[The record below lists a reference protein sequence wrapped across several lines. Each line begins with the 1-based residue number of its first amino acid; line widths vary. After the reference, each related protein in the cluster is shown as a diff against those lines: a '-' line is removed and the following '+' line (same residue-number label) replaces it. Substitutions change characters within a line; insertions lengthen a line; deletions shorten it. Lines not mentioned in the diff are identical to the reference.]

1 MSSSNSVVKN
11 LHRTFQIAFSQVSAS
26 YDYLSRPDSDFSR
39 HRQLSKDL
47 VLKLPFHFTNKSL
60 QRFIPNIPDIQNLS
74 ISSSALSQARDKI
87 KYEFYKNQFDTFNSL
102 THKDDLN
109 CFHGYRLVAIDGSE
123 IRVLPDPSNP
133 ELTFGRSKKGGH
145 HHSVHLNAALL
156 ELVESAS
163 DRSIFIADRGYE
175 SLMTFYKLNQS
186 CVPFV
191 IRIKDEQSS
200 TSILKHYPTP
210 DAEEYDINFNVSL
223 TSKNNSYVKQHWDTY
238 KYISSYKKHPE
249 FSEEV
254 TELPLN
260 IRAVRYKAVSEGKES
275 YITVATNLSTE
286 EFDTESI
293 KEIYRLRWQEEIS
306 FDQIKHLI
314 DLDTIHS
321 RKWNKILS
329 EIYAKL
335 SLYNLCSRIR
345 NALEQRKKKK
355 KHMHKLDFGFVVDRI
370 REILFKKKVPKILDD
385 LIRKRT
391 QPERPN
397 RVGKRH

>member
-1 MSSSNSVVKN
+1 M
-11 LHRTFQIAFSQVSAS
+11 
-26 YDYLSRPDSDFSR
+26 
-39 HRQLSKDL
+39 
-47 VLKLPFHFTNKSL
+47 
-60 QRFIPNIPDIQNLS
+60 
-74 ISSSALSQARDKI
+74 
-87 KYEFYKNQFDTFNSL
+87 
-102 THKDDLN
+102 
-109 CFHGYRLVAIDGSE
+109 
-123 IRVLPDPSNP
+123 
-133 ELTFGRSKKGGH
+133 
-145 HHSVHLNAALL
+145 
-156 ELVESAS
+156 
-163 DRSIFIADRGYE
+163 
-175 SLMTFYKLNQS
+175 
-186 CVPFV
+186 
-191 IRIKDEQSS
+191 
-200 TSILKHYPTP
+200 
-210 DAEEYDINFNVSL
+210 
-223 TSKNNSYVKQHWDTY
+223 
-238 KYISSYKKHPE
+238 
-249 FSEEV
+249 
-254 TELPLN
+254 
-260 IRAVRYKAVSEGKES
+260 RYKAVSEGKES

-385 LIRKRT
+385 LMRKST

-397 RVGKRH
+397 RVDKRH